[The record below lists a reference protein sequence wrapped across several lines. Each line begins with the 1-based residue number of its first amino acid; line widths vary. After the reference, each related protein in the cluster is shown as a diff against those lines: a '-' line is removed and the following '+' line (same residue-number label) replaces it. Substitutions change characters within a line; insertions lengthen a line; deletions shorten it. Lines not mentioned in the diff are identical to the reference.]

1 MDQLNHNIIEQ
12 DIERLTREIKERQL
26 TAESKGVSER
36 ELIKQTIYP
45 LVKQRSAPVIQLAE
59 PSLSAEERML
69 PDYLK
74 DSPQEIKLKVEQLI
88 DLTFHHGIE
97 KAASEARKS
106 NPFIL
111 DAYHDAL
118 TDKLYEELK
127 SRGLI

>member
-1 MDQLNHNIIEQ
+1 MDQFNHNIVEQ
-12 DIERLTREIKERQL
+12 DIERLSREIKERQL
-26 TAESKGVSER
+26 TVESKGVSER
-36 ELIKQTIYP
+36 ELVKQAIYP
-45 LVKQRSAPVIQLAE
+45 LVKQQPAPAIQPTE
-59 PSLSAEERML
+59 PSLSTEERVL

-74 DSPQEIKLKVEQLI
+74 DSSREIKLKVEQLI

-97 KAASEARKS
+97 KAASEARKF

-127 SRGLI
+127 KRGLI